1 MTKWWDM
8 TSNLNLFTS
17 KINTGIAGQPE
28 QDQFA
33 SWFAKLNNQLKLVK
47 NLSMQLSG
55 EYQSKTILPPG
66 GSGGGGGGGRSGGMG
81 GMFGGGGGGGMFG
94 QATSSQGYVRDNY
107 FVDAGLRYE
116 FLKNKQA
123 SISLNFN
130 DIFRTRRSDVHSES
144 PYFTQDVFRRRDP
157 QVGRLSFNWR
167 FGKFDPNLFKRKNN
181 KNQDNGMDGMN
192 MGQ

>member
-8 TSNLNLFTS
+8 TTNMNLFTS

-33 SWFAKLNNQLKLVK
+33 SWFGKLNNTFKLFK
-47 NLSMQLSG
+47 NFSMQLSG

-66 GSGGGGGGGRSGGMG
+66 GSGSSGGGGR
-81 GMFGGGGGGGMFG
+81 GGGGGMFG
-94 QATSSQGYVRDNY
+94 QATSSQGYVRANY
-107 FVDAGLRYE
+107 FVDAGFRYE
-116 FLKNKQA
+116 FMKNKQA
-123 SISLNFN
+123 SVSLNIN

-157 QVGRLSFNWR
+157 QVARLSFNWR

-181 KNQDNGMDGMN
+181 KNQGNDGMDNVN